1 LDAITVEILRNK
13 IASLVEEM
21 HYHFYRSGY
30 STIIRESRDFSC
42 VILDRD
48 GRLIVAPPMF
58 FHAPVYRHL
67 VGRILAVYSDP
78 AAGGAIACGSAISAP
93 SPLAGEGPGGG
104 SGQADADVPSG
115 LTPTPDPSSQGG
127 GEQEGGAATR
137 YCPTAASEEG
147 GIRDGDVFVSNHP
160 YEGGLPHVSDMAF
173 VAPVFAD
180 SKIVAFAGSIAH
192 KADLGGTVAGS
203 TSANAT
209 EMYQEGL
216 LIPPIKIREAGR
228 PLPDIERLILGNSR
242 QPALVRGDMNAQ
254 IAVTQM
260 GAARVKELCAR
271 FGADTLCDAFA
282 AILKAA
288 TDGLRAAIAKLP
300 CGVTASAEGFLDSDG
315 VVVDRPI
322 KLAVAVM
329 VENNV
334 ATFDFSA
341 SDPQAAGPV
350 NLRPAMV
357 EACVF
362 YCLIGCLD
370 PKLAFNDG
378 MRDVVRLSFAPH
390 TVVNAAPPAA
400 VSNYQMV
407 NLKLVDV
414 ILEALAKFHPVRA
427 VANAGS
433 SSALSIAWRQG
444 RPGQATMQY
453 EIIGSAYGGG
463 AGHDGASAT
472 ATHLS
477 NLHIAPIEILE
488 AEFPCRITRFDLVPD
503 SGGAGQWRG
512 GLSMRRE
519 YELLAD
525 ATVIRRFD
533 KSRFPPQGLAG
544 GRPGGRSRFVVRLGA
559 PDEREAPASGRYEM
573 KAGERFLVQ
582 SAGGGGYGDP
592 RLRDRSAVDRDIA
605 EGYVSVGPVNGERGR
620 AGG

>member
-1 LDAITVEILRNK
+1 MEANLDAVTIEILRNK

-67 VGRILAVYSDP
+67 IGRILSVY
-78 AAGGAIACGSAISAP
+78 G
-93 SPLAGEGPGGG
+93 
-104 SGQADADVPSG
+104 ADADNS
-115 LTPTPDPSSQGG
+115 
-127 GEQEGGAATR
+127 
-137 YCPTAASEEG
+137 
-147 GIRDGDVFVSNHP
+147 IRDGDVFVSNHP

-173 VAPVFAD
+173 VAPVFAGGR
-180 SKIVAFAGSIAH
+180 IVAFAGSIAH

-209 EMYQEGL
+209 EMFHEGL
-216 LIPPIKIREAGR
+216 LIPPIKIWDAGR

-242 QPALVRGDMNAQ
+242 QPALVRGDMHAQ
-254 IAVTQM
+254 IAVTQL
-260 GAARVKELCAR
+260 GAARVGELCGR
-271 FGADTLCDAFA
+271 FGAETLCEAFA

-288 TDGLRAAIAKLP
+288 ADGLRGAIARLP
-300 CGVTASAEGFLDSDG
+300 PGVTASAEGLLDSDG

-322 KLAVAVM
+322 RLAVTITAGDGI
-329 VENNV
+329 VE
-334 ATFDFSA
+334 FDFSA
-341 SDPQAAGPV
+341 SDRQASGPV
-350 NLRPAMV
+350 NLRPSMV

-370 PKLAFNDG
+370 PRLAFNDG
-378 MRDVVRLSFAPH
+378 MRDAVRFVFAPR
-390 TVVNAAPPAA
+390 TITNAEPPAA

-414 ILEALAKFHPVRA
+414 ILEALSKFHPVRA
-427 VANAGS
+427 IANAGS
-433 SSALSIAWRQG
+433 SSALGIAWRQG
-444 RPGQATMQY
+444 RPGQSTMQY

-463 AGHDGASAT
+463 MGHDGTSAT

-477 NLHIAPIEILE
+477 NLHITPIEILE

-503 SGGAGQWRG
+503 SGGAGRWRG

-533 KSRFPPQGLAG
+533 KARFPPQGLAG
-544 GRPGGRSRFVVRLGA
+544 GEPGGRSRFVVRLGA
-559 PDEREAPASGRYEM
+559 ADELEAPASGRYEM
-573 KAGERFLVQ
+573 RAGERFLVQ

-592 RLRDRSAVDRDIA
+592 DARDRAAIDRDIA
-605 EGYVSVGPVNGERGR
+605 EGYISAPSGKVAAAKDR
-620 AGG
+620 